1 MLLNASVTKLN
12 HSVFFFHPN
21 VCYLNHLSVVDCLGG
36 KWTDCVTK
44 C

>member
-12 HSVFFFHPN
+12 LFIFHPN
-21 VCYLNHLSVVDCLGG
+21 VYYLNHPSVLDCLGG
-36 KWTDCVTK
+36 KWTDCVIY